1 MPVLISGVLK
11 DATGT
16 PVQNC
21 TIQLKACRTS
31 TTVVVNTVASENPDD
46 AGRYS
51 MDVEQG
57 QYTVTLLVEGYPPSH
72 AGVITVYDD
81 SKPGTLNDF
90 LGAMTED
97 DVRPEALRR
106 FEAMVEEV
114 ARQASEAS
122 RNATVAG
129 QASEQ
134 AQTSAGQAAE
144 SATAAVNAVGAA
156 EASATQAA
164 SSAAS
169 AESSAGTATTKAG
182 EASASAASAD
192 TARTA
197 AAASAAAAKTSEAN
211 ADASRTAAGDSAAAA
226 AASAT
231 AAQTSAARA
240 GASETAAKTSE
251 TQAASSA
258 GDAGAS
264 ATAAAASEKAAK
276 TSETS
281 ARTSETNAATSASTA
296 AASATAAS
304 SSASEASSHAAASD
318 TSASLAAQS
327 STAAGAA
334 ATRAE
339 DAAKRAEDIADVI
352 SLEDASLTKKGIVK
366 LSSATDSDSEAL
378 AATPKAV
385 KDVMS
390 ETQTKAP
397 LDSPAFTGTP
407 TTPTPP
413 DDAKGLQTA
422 NAEFVRKLIAALVG
436 SVPESLDTLQELA
449 DALGNDPNFATTI
462 VNKLAGKQ
470 PLDDTLTALSG
481 KSVDGLIEYVGLRET
496 INRAGDALQKSQNG
510 ADIPDKKQFART
522 IGAVTSTSV
531 TFGESGWFKIATVF
545 MPQAT
550 STAVIKL
557 YGGSGYNVGSF
568 EQAAISELVLR
579 AGNGSP
585 VGITATLWRRS
596 PAAANEIAWIN
607 TSGDSYDIYINIG
620 RYAYGLIAQYDYTS
634 NAGVILHTSPEF
646 SETKPANATNG
657 QTYTLFNSL
666 MKPTASDV
674 GALPI
679 TGGRLNGSLGIGTD
693 NALGGNSIVFGDNDT
708 GFKWHS
714 DGVLGIYANNAQVGY
729 IDNSGLHMLA
739 DIRTTG
745 TVRAGNVKNIALTS
759 SNNSTLNAQFHLW
772 GDGNRPTVIELD
784 DDQGWHLYSQ
794 RNPDG
799 SIRFMVN
806 GEIFSTGSIH
816 AGANTISTDGN
827 IYGSLWGGWL
837 NDWINNTIINRYVQ
851 DVRLGGIEYAQAWN
865 GPGFHDTPGYVI
877 TGVTNG
883 NSDELIDGVHRRPLQ
898 KLIGGVWYNVASI

>member
-57 QYTVTLLVEGYPPSH
+57 QYTVMLLVEGYPPSH

-122 RNATVAG
+122 RNATAAG

-134 AQTSAGQAAE
+134 AQTSAGQASE
-144 SATAAVNAVGAA
+144 SATAAVNAAGAA

-264 ATAAAASEKAAK
+264 ATAAAASEKAAAA
-276 TSETS
+276 S
-281 ARTSETNAATSASTA
+281 AAAAKISETNAATSASTA

-304 SSASEASSHAAASD
+304 SSASEASNHAAASD

-339 DAAKRAEDIADVI
+339 EAAKRAEDIADVI

-385 KDVMS
+385 HAVMD
-390 ETQTKAP
+390 EVQTKAP
-397 LDSPAFTGTP
+397 LDSPALTGTP
-407 TTPTPP
+407 TAPTPETTAAGIEIATAAFVA
-413 DDAKGLQTA
+413 AKVAQ
-422 NAEFVRKLIAALVG
+422 LVG
-436 SVPESLDTLQELA
+436 SAPEALDTLKELA

-462 VNKLAGKQ
+462 TNMIAGKQ
-470 PLDDTLTALSG
+470 PLDETLTALSG

-496 INRAGDALQKSQNG
+496 INSAAGAMQKSQNG
-510 ADIPDKKQFART
+510 GDIPDKTRFART

-557 YGGSGYNVGSF
+557 YGGSGFNVGSF

-585 VGITATLWRRS
+585 VGITATLWKRS
-596 PAAANEIAWIN
+596 PNGVLECAWIN
-607 TSGDSYDIYINIG
+607 TSGDNYDIYVRINQ
-620 RYAYGLIAQYDYTS
+620 YAYWLIAQYDYTG
-634 NAGVILHTSPEF
+634 NANVTLYSAPEY

-657 QTYTLFNSL
+657 QTYTLYNSM
-666 MKPTASDV
+666 MKPTAGDV
-674 GALPI
+674 EALSVN
-679 TGGRLNGSLGIGTD
+679 GGRLNGPLSIGTD
-693 NALGGNSIVFGDNDT
+693 NALGGNSIVLGDNDT
-708 GFKWHS
+708 GLKQNG
-714 DGVLGIYANNAQVGY
+714 DGILDIFANNQHTVRVAPGEMIVLGAI
-729 IDNSGLHMLA
+729 
-739 DIRTTG
+739 
-745 TVRAGNVKNIALTS
+745 RAGNGKKLSLTS
-759 SNNSTLNAQFHLW
+759 TNNSALNAGFNLW
-772 GDGNRPTVIELD
+772 GDGGNRPTVIELG

-799 SIRFMVN
+799 SIQFVVN
-806 GEIFSTGSIH
+806 GQVIPD
-816 AGANTISTDGN
+816 NYGN
-827 IYGSLWGGWL
+827 FDARYLTSGNVYTKGES
-837 NDWINNTIINRYVQ
+837 DNRYVQ
-851 DVRLGGIEYAQAWN
+851 NIQRGAPVWPGKVDEYGPAEAPAGCFLTQAR
-865 GPGFHDTPGYVI
+865 HDPTTAY
-877 TGVTNG
+877 GVTFAY
-883 NSDELIDGVHRRPLQ
+883 RPLQ
-898 KLIGGVWYNVASI
+898 MWVGNGWRTING

>member
-1 MPVLISGVLK
+1 
-11 DATGT
+11 
-16 PVQNC
+16 
-21 TIQLKACRTS
+21 
-31 TTVVVNTVASENPDD
+31 
-46 AGRYS
+46 
-51 MDVEQG
+51 
-57 QYTVTLLVEGYPPSH
+57 
-72 AGVITVYDD
+72 
-81 SKPGTLNDF
+81 
-90 LGAMTED
+90 
-97 DVRPEALRR
+97 
-106 FEAMVEEV
+106 
-114 ARQASEAS
+114 
-122 RNATVAG
+122 
-129 QASEQ
+129 
-134 AQTSAGQAAE
+134 SA
-144 SATAAVNAVGAA
+144 N
-156 EASATQAA
+156 
-164 SSAAS
+164 
-169 AESSAGTATTKAG
+169 
-182 EASASAASAD
+182 
-192 TARTA
+192 
-197 AAASAAAAKTSEAN
+197 
-211 ADASRTAAGDSAAAA
+211 
-226 AASAT
+226 
-231 AAQTSAARA
+231 
-240 GASETAAKTSE
+240 
-251 TQAASSA
+251 
-258 GDAGAS
+258 
-264 ATAAAASEKAAK
+264 
-276 TSETS
+276 
-281 ARTSETNAATSASTA
+281 TA

-304 SSASEASSHAAASD
+304 SSASAASTHAAASD

-366 LSSATDSDSEAL
+366 LSSATDSDSEVL

-385 KDVMS
+385 KTVMG
-390 ETQTKAP
+390 EVQTKAP

-449 DALGNDPNFATTI
+449 DALGNDPNFATT
-462 VNKLAGKQ
+462 VLNKLAGKQ

-496 INRAGDALQKSQNG
+496 INRAAGALQKDQNG

-557 YGGSGYNVGSF
+557 YGGSGFNVGSF

-620 RYAYGLIAQYDYTS
+620 RYAYGLIAQYDCTS

-666 MKPTASDV
+666 MKPTAGDV
-674 GALPI
+674 EALSVS
-679 TGGRLNGSLGIGTD
+679 GGRLNGPLGIGTD

-708 GFKWHS
+708 GLKQNG
-714 DGVLGIYANNAQVGY
+714 DGILDIFANNQHTVRVAPGEMIVLGAI
-729 IDNSGLHMLA
+729 
-739 DIRTTG
+739 
-745 TVRAGNVKNIALTS
+745 RAGNGKKLSLTS
-759 SNNSTLNAQFHLW
+759 TNNSALNAGFNLW
-772 GDGNRPTVIELD
+772 GDGGNRPTVIELG

-794 RNPDG
+794 RNTDG
-799 SIRFMVN
+799 SIQFVVN
-806 GEIFSTGSIH
+806 GQVIPD
-816 AGANTISTDGN
+816 NYGN
-827 IYGSLWGGWL
+827 FDARYLSSGNVYTKGES
-837 NDWINNTIINRYVQ
+837 DNRYVQ
-851 DVRLGGIEYAQAWN
+851 NIQRGAPVWPGKVDEYGPNEAPAGCFLTQAR
-865 GPGFHDTPGYVI
+865 HDPTTAY
-877 TGVTNG
+877 GVTFAY
-883 NSDELIDGVHRRPLQ
+883 RPLQ
-898 KLIGGVWYNVASI
+898 MWVGNGWRTING